1 VFLGAWA
8 IFTAVFI
15 LLFASFGSNP
25 GGVGSGAWQSLGYWL
40 AQQDVARGNQPWYYY
55 FTLSAIYEFLPFAI
69 GGAAAIYYG
78 FKSGF
83 RPWVLILLIAAGMA
97 ILANGDLSFERGIVQ
112 GTEQDVSTI
121 VGKLALL
128 VVYGS
133 AIAIPFVLR
142 TSKINRFLIF
152 WTIGTFIAY
161 TQAGEKMPWL
171 LVNVSLP
178 AIILAAKTLNDIVMS
193 INWSNAIRRRAAF
206 ALVGVPI
213 FYLLLW
219 KIVFHDLGTGG
230 RQFASTWAIL
240 AGLGLLLLGLQ
251 VLFSRIGRSQALGI
265 VGLVTAVLLFG
276 LTFRAGW
283 IASYQNGDV
292 PREMLVYTQTSPDL
306 HRLADEIEQTARL
319 TGDRSKIK
327 IAIDI
332 RDAFSWPWQWYL
344 RRYTQVAFAD
354 HQEDEVE
361 VGDDRLIAVVNANNN
376 VKTVTKLPD
385 GFSDGRRLVHRWWFP
400 ELYREL
406 TPETFFETLIDRN
419 RWKGSI
425 DYFLYRKLSNPLG
438 TIDSFVYYSDQIP
451 LMPAK

>member
-1 VFLGAWA
+1 MK
-8 IFTAVFI
+8 
-15 LLFASFGSNP
+15 LLP
-25 GGVGSGAWQSLGYWL
+25 
-40 AQQDVARGNQPWYYY
+40 P
-55 FTLSAIYEFLPFAI
+55 P
-69 GGAAAIYYG
+69 
-78 FKSGF
+78 
-83 RPWVLILLIAAGMA
+83 
-97 ILANGDLSFERGIVQ
+97 
-112 GTEQDVSTI
+112 
-121 VGKLALL
+121 
-128 VVYGS
+128 
-133 AIAIPFVLR
+133 
-142 TSKINRFLIF
+142 
-152 WTIGTFIAY
+152 
-161 TQAGEKMPWL
+161 
-171 LVNVSLP
+171 LP

-306 HRLADEIEQTARL
+306 HRLADEIEQTAQL

-327 IAIDI
+327 LAIDT

-376 VKTVTKLPD
+376 VKAVTKLPD